1 MCRKHETILPIFW
14 IENDN
19 SYIIDKG
26 NDDAFW
32 IIPIKLPR
40 YIHEFPLRYE
50 VELIIFQ
57 IEMAEIVL
65 SRRSVTG
72 RRQQTRGR
80 GQKLD

>member
-1 MCRKHETILPIFW
+1 MTHFESFRI
-14 IENDN
+14 NYQD
-19 SYIIDKG
+19 
-26 NDDAFW
+26 
-32 IIPIKLPR
+32 
-40 YIHEFPLRYE
+40 IHEFTERYE

-72 RRQQTRGR
+72 QRQQTRGR